1 MAKSKTSRINV
12 IQMKQVCYFIFL
24 KLQARPVIFIPIWI
38 YFLSLYKSPKFHIM
52 RQQLL
57 DEEFENLRRV
67 ALAIC
72 ENLGRPKDRE
82 ICRSTLEDLAKF
94 RQGSSIRIKENVHK
108 FLMFYLKVLRWSYK
122 NQPTDLYR
130 KWVNYIFQLSSDH
143 LVNVYIFQYGQNF
156 GKDPKSA
163 SSAGNSEDEQR
174 VWLEEGKSFYA
185 MKTFEDGSTV
195 VYSAVVKDARA
206 GWSENGLK
214 TLMETQVGCALNRN
228 EN

>member
-1 MAKSKTSRINV
+1 
-12 IQMKQVCYFIFL
+12 
-24 KLQARPVIFIPIWI
+24 
-38 YFLSLYKSPKFHIM
+38 LYKSPKFHIM

-130 KWVNYIFQLSSDH
+130 KW
-143 LVNVYIFQYGQNF
+143 YGQNF

-163 SSAGNSEDEQR
+163 PSAGNSEDEQR